1 MARNRQRAKERQ
13 AERRAARQAA
23 GKDKGQRPSQDRSVA
38 PDEAEFGID
47 ETTDPEVINAELGG
61 APSPLLG
68 QSGFTLAHTSDQEEF
83 IGDLQVGDEEYPE
96 DEFEDDGTETAV
108 AGPRGV
114 RGGREHEEHHR
125 EHGRVVSFLIAVWA
139 ELQRV
144 QWPDR
149 ATLTSLTGVTLM
161 FVLIVGGY
169 LGLLDAIFSKLV
181 QAIL

>member
-23 GKDKGQRPSQDRSVA
+23 GNDA
-38 PDEAEFGID
+38 PQALDADEPQILDAD
-47 ETTDPEVINAELGG
+47 DPRVLNSELGG

-68 QSGFTLAHTSDQEEF
+68 QSGFTLAHTSEAEEF
-83 IGDLQVGDEEYPE
+83 IGDLQIGDEEVF
-96 DEFEDDGTETAV
+96 DEEALEGDEAEP

-114 RGGREHEEHHR
+114 RGREREEEHEHR
-125 EHGRVVSFLIAVWA
+125 ERGRVMGFLHAVWL

-149 ATLTSLTGVTLM
+149 PTLTSLTGITLM

-181 QAIL
+181 SAIL

>member
-1 MARNRQRAKERQ
+1 VARNRQRAKERQ
-13 AERRAARQAA
+13 AERRAARQDAGGQPAA
-23 GKDKGQRPSQDRSVA
+23 GQAAGEDTS
-38 PDEAEFGID
+38 
-47 ETTDPEVINAELGG
+47 EVVNADLGG

-68 QSGFTLAHTSDQEEF
+68 QSGFTLAHTSEDEEF
-83 IGDLQVGDEEYPE
+83 IGDLEVHEPGEP
-96 DEFEDDGTETAV
+96 DEFVEDDGTAA

-114 RGGREHEEHHR
+114 RGAREREDEHEHR
-125 EHGRVVSFLIAVWA
+125 ERGRVMGFLHAVWL

-149 ATLTSLTGVTLM
+149 SQLTSLTGVTLM

-169 LGLLDAIFSKLV
+169 LGLLDAVFSKLV

>member
-1 MARNRQRAKERQ
+1 MARNRQRAKQRQ

-23 GKDKGQRPSQDRSVA
+23 RENSGAA
-38 PDEAEFGID
+38 PN
-47 ETTDPEVINAELGG
+47 VGG
-61 APSPLLG
+61 AVPEIAPNLDAPPQELG
-68 QSGFTLAHTSDQEEF
+68 QSGYTLEHTSEAEEF
-83 IGDLQVGDEEYPE
+83 IGDLEIGDEPYPDEGDE
-96 DEFEDDGTETAV
+96 DTNTAV

-125 EHGRVVSFLIAVWA
+125 EHGRVVGFLVAVWH

-144 QWPDR
+144 QWPNR
-149 ATLTSLTGVTLM
+149 QQLTSLTGITLL

-181 QAIL
+181 SAIL

>member
-23 GKDKGQRPSQDRSVA
+23 RDSSGSVPDAQRRVEA
-38 PDEAEFGID
+38 P
-47 ETTDPEVINAELGG
+47 PEELGR
-61 APSPLLG
+61 SDY
-68 QSGFTLAHTSDQEEF
+68 TLQHTSESEEF
-83 IGDLQVGDEEYPE
+83 IGDLEIGDEPY
-96 DEFEDDGTETAV
+96 DGDDDGDTATV

-114 RGGREHEEHHR
+114 RGGREHEEDHHHER
-125 EHGRVVSFLIAVWA
+125 GRVSGFLVAVWA
-139 ELQRV
+139 ELNRV

-149 ATLTSLTGVTLM
+149 QQLTSLTGITLM

-181 QAIL
+181 SAIL

>member
-1 MARNRQRAKERQ
+1 MARNRQRAKQRQ

-23 GKDKGQRPSQDRSVA
+23 RDNSGSVPDAQRRVEA
-38 PDEAEFGID
+38 P
-47 ETTDPEVINAELGG
+47 PEE
-61 APSPLLG
+61 LG
-68 QSGFTLAHTSDQEEF
+68 QSGYTLEHTSEEEEF
-83 IGDLQVGDEEYPE
+83 IGDLEVGERWEGDEEE
-96 DEFEDDGTETAV
+96 EASVAAEQEAV

-149 ATLTSLTGVTLM
+149 QQLTSLTGVTLL

-169 LGLLDAIFSKLV
+169 LGLLDAIFSKLIS
-181 QAIL
+181 AIL

>member
-1 MARNRQRAKERQ
+1 VARNRQRAKERQ
-13 AERRAARQAA
+13 AERRAAREAA
-23 GKDKGQRPSQDRSVA
+23 GGQPVGG
-38 PDEAEFGID
+38 EAAGED
-47 ETTDPEVINAELGG
+47 TSDVVNADLGG

-68 QSGFTLAHTSDQEEF
+68 QSGFTLAHTSEEEEF
-83 IGDLQVGDEEYPE
+83 IGDLEVHEPGEPDEYV
-96 DEFEDDGTETAV
+96 EDDGAATP

-114 RGGREHEEHHR
+114 RGGREREDEHEHHER
-125 EHGRVVSFLIAVWA
+125 GRVTGFLHAVWL

-149 ATLTSLTGVTLM
+149 QTLTSLTGVTLM

-169 LGLLDAIFSKLV
+169 LGLLDAVFSKLV

>member
-23 GKDKGQRPSQDRSVA
+23 RENSGSVPDAQRRVEA
-38 PDEAEFGID
+38 P
-47 ETTDPEVINAELGG
+47 PEE
-61 APSPLLG
+61 LG
-68 QSGFTLAHTSDQEEF
+68 QSAYTLEHTSEEEEF
-83 IGDLQVGDEEYPE
+83 IGDLEVGQRW
-96 DEFEDDGTETAV
+96 EDDGALEEEPEVT
-108 AGPRGV
+108 GPRGV

-125 EHGRVVSFLIAVWA
+125 EHGRVVGFLVAVWA

-144 QWPDR
+144 QWPNR
-149 ATLTSLTGVTLM
+149 QQLTSLTGITLL

-181 QAIL
+181 SAIL

>member
-23 GKDKGQRPSQDRSVA
+23 GDARQPAADKTGSPEPLDTGSDDPLFPQGPPQR
-38 PDEAEFGID
+38 
-47 ETTDPEVINAELGG
+47 
-61 APSPLLG
+61 LG
-68 QSGFTLAHTSDQEEF
+68 QPGYTLDHTSEAEEF
-83 IGDLQVGDEEYPE
+83 IGDLQVGDEPYPAE
-96 DEFEDDGTETAV
+96 DLEEDSADAAA

-114 RGGREHEEHHR
+114 RGGRELEEHEHR
-125 EHGRVVSFLIAVWA
+125 ERGRVLGFLAASWA

-149 ATLTSLTGVTLM
+149 QTLTSLTGVTLM

>member
-1 MARNRQRAKERQ
+1 MARNRQRAKQRQ

-23 GKDKGQRPSQDRSVA
+23 RDNSGSVPDAQRRVEA
-38 PDEAEFGID
+38 P
-47 ETTDPEVINAELGG
+47 PEE
-61 APSPLLG
+61 LG
-68 QSGFTLAHTSDQEEF
+68 QSGYTLEHTTEDEEF
-83 IGDLQVGDEEYPE
+83 IGDLEVGERW
-96 DEFEDDGTETAV
+96 EDDGAETETAV

-114 RGGREHEEHHR
+114 RGGREHEDEHHR

-149 ATLTSLTGVTLM
+149 QQLTSLTGITLM

-181 QAIL
+181 SAIL

>member
-1 MARNRQRAKERQ
+1 MARNRQRAKQRQ

-23 GKDKGQRPSQDRSVA
+23 RDNSGAVPDAQRRVEA
-38 PDEAEFGID
+38 P
-47 ETTDPEVINAELGG
+47 PEE
-61 APSPLLG
+61 LG
-68 QSGFTLAHTSDQEEF
+68 QSGYTLEHTNEAEEF
-83 IGDLQVGDEEYPE
+83 IGDLEIGDEEYPG
-96 DEFEDDGTETAV
+96 EDDGAETDTAV

-114 RGGREHEEHHR
+114 RGGREHEHDEHHR

-149 ATLTSLTGVTLM
+149 QQLTSLTGITLM

-181 QAIL
+181 SAIL

>member
-23 GKDKGQRPSQDRSVA
+23 REDTGAVPNAQRRVDA
-38 PDEAEFGID
+38 PPEQLGESGYTL
-47 ETTDPEVINAELGG
+47 EHTTED
-61 APSPLLG
+61 
-68 QSGFTLAHTSDQEEF
+68 EEF
-83 IGDLQVGDEEYPE
+83 IGDLQVGNDGYAAE
-96 DEFEDDGTETAV
+96 DESEPAV

-114 RGGREHEEHHR
+114 RGGREHEDEHHHER
-125 EHGRVVSFLIAVWA
+125 GRVAGFLVAVWA
-139 ELQRV
+139 ELNRV

-149 ATLTSLTGVTLM
+149 SQLTSLTGITLM

-181 QAIL
+181 SAIL